1 MAIIIETNRLRLREL
16 TTNDAEF
23 VFHLVNEPSFLS
35 NIGDKGVRN
44 LDDAVK
50 FILSG
55 PWTNQKKPGYGQFL
69 IELSGNGQPIGVCG
83 LLYRDN
89 LEVTDIGF
97 ALMPTYHGRG
107 YASEA
112 AAAVMEYGYSTL
124 GIDRI
129 VGLTSEENQPSIRIL
144 EKLGMKF
151 KRIVKMSDNDSG
163 TALYA

>member
-1 MAIIIETNRLRLREL
+1 MAIIIKSNRLRLREL
-16 TTNDAEF
+16 TIDDAEF
-23 VFHLVNEPSFLS
+23 VFQLVNEPSFVS

-44 LDDAVK
+44 SDDAVQ

-55 PWTNQKKPGYGQFL
+55 PWTNQKRSGYGQFL
-69 IELSGNGQPIGVCG
+69 IELSGNGQPIGICG

-97 ALMPTYHGRG
+97 ALMSAYRGRG

-129 VGLTSEENQPSIRIL
+129 VALTSEENQPSIRVL

-151 KRIVKMSDNDSG
+151 ERIVKMSDHDLG
-163 TALYA
+163 TAMYA